1 MITIT
6 HSHGQPLDE
15 PLVLPV
21 PDTPAWREAE
31 AMGVDLPML
40 YENILMTPEQRIRN
54 HAAALNFATMLRK
67 AYLEQHA
74 GPRSTNNPP

>member
-31 AMGVDLPML
+31 AMGIDLPML
-40 YENILMTPEQRIRN
+40 YDSIRMTPDERIRT
-54 HAAALNFATMLRK
+54 HASALAFVEVLRTAK
-67 AYLEQHA
+67 IKS
-74 GPRSTNNPP
+74 GVPV